1 MPNNNKQAVEVK
13 NSSLSAR
20 TINILVALATI
31 IISTLLIIFAPE
43 VMLAIGKFLGVLAM
57 VAMFVGTA
65 LYALLYESHSEE

>member
-31 IISTLLIIFAPE
+31 FIGTLLCIYAPDT
-43 VMLAIGKFLGVLAM
+43 MLAIGKFLGCLTIVAM
-57 VAMFVGTA
+57 VVCTA
-65 LYALLYESHSEE
+65 IYALIYDKE